1 MVFLPYEMEMKEREI
16 SRMIEGM
23 VPDIVTLTTY
33 TASENETDS
42 TPNIT
47 ASGFKID
54 TKNAKRHKII
64 AVSRDLKKKYKF
76 GQKIRITNAGKYNGT
91 YRVHDVMNK
100 RYRNRIDILIGHNE
114 KQTKLKKVKIYKLWI
129 GKAHK
134 PCRKLKKVLGYGIA
148 FDFATIRARLR
159 SNFQTAFTT

>member
-1 MVFLPYEMEMKEREI
+1 MNYNIILSIVLICLPYEMEKEEVRI
-16 SRMIEGM
+16 NKMIETIK
-23 VPDIVTLTTY
+23 PEIVTLTTY
-33 TASENETDS
+33 KASENETDS

-47 ASGFKID
+47 ASGFKI
-54 TKNAKRHKII
+54 TNPKKHRII

-114 KQTKLKKVKIYKLWI
+114 KQTKLKKVKIYKL
-129 GKAHK
+129 
-134 PCRKLKKVLGYGIA
+134 
-148 FDFATIRARLR
+148 
-159 SNFQTAFTT
+159 